1 MKNVQEKLWKTVA
14 GQAYETEDISTT
26 AIYVIVAGRRDL
38 AAGVQATGI
47 FQSIRPDGPL
57 KGGDTM
63 ITYDSLFLMLQF
75 GMMLLAMLTFIDN
88 RSNKRRR

>member
-14 GQAYETEDISTT
+14 GQAYETDGNSTT
-26 AIYVIVAGRRDL
+26 VYVKMSGRRDF
-38 AAGVQATGI
+38 AAGVQASGI

-57 KGGDTM
+57 KGGETM